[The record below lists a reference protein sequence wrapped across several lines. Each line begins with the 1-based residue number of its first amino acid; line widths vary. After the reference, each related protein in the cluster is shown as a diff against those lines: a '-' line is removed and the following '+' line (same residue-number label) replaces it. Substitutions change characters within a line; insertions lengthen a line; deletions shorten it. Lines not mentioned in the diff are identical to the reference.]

1 MSLMIDLPPEVTADV
16 TDRTLAPYAEAAR
29 QHAAVTWASWQ
40 ASPKLRPVTAVDEE
54 NARQWIR
61 LVFLRALYQGLLREN
76 PLAREGDRVVLS
88 PFVDLV
94 DRYTV
99 RIENLQTLMIH
110 GSK

>member
-1 MSLMIDLPPEVTADV
+1 MTDLPPEVTNAV
-16 TDRTLAPYAEAAR
+16 TDRNLQPYGQAALE
-29 QHAAVTWASWQ
+29 HAIAAWESWHR
-40 ASPKLRPVTAVDEE
+40 SPKLRPVTAIDEE

-76 PLAREGDRVVLS
+76 PLAKEGDRVVLS

>member
-1 MSLMIDLPPEVTADV
+1 MSIMIDLPPEVTAPV
-16 TDRTLAPYAEAAR
+16 TDRNLQPHGQAALE
-29 QHAAVTWASWQ
+29 HATAAWASWQ
-40 ASPKLRPVTAVDEE
+40 ASPKLRPVTALDEE

-76 PLAREGDRVVLS
+76 PLSREGDRVVLS

>member
-1 MSLMIDLPPEVTADV
+1 MTDTQPLPPEVLAPI
-16 TDRTLAPYAEAAR
+16 TDRTLQPFAPEALE
-29 QHAAVTWASWQ
+29 HATAAWESWHRG
-40 ASPKLRPVTAVDEE
+40 PKLRPVTALDEE

-76 PLAREGDRVVLS
+76 PLSREGDRVVLS

-99 RIENLQTLMIH
+99 RIENIQTLMIH